1 LSTADTAGTVEN
13 ERSAGPR
20 SRKGVRT
27 RARLLDA
34 AKLVFEEDGFLAAR
48 ISDIA
53 ERAGLSH
60 GSFYHYFDTKE
71 EIFHEVVNALYD
83 RLRAPLHTVIF
94 VHESHA
100 SPAERIREGNRIFL
114 ESYRAEARLIR
125 VMEQVSR
132 YDENF
137 DRQRYEEQR
146 PYDQQLIDSLRTLQ
160 ARGQA
165 DPTVDVEVAAPALVA
180 MMNRFAE
187 MWLVQGYLDFDL
199 EHGVDE
205 LTKIWVNALGLKEE
219 PARPRRSSSRAN

>member
-1 LSTADTAGTVEN
+1 M
-13 ERSAGPR
+13 
-20 SRKGVRT
+20 
-27 RARLLDA
+27 RARVAAALL
-34 AKLVFEEDGFLAAR
+34 
-48 ISDIA
+48 
-53 ERAGLSH
+53 AGL
-60 GSFYHYFDTKE
+60 
-71 EIFHEVVNALYD
+71 VVGIAAGLLVVAL
-83 RLRAPLHTVIF
+83 R
-94 VHESHA
+94 
-100 SPAERIREGNRIFL
+100 PA
-114 ESYRAEARLIR
+114 SYRSEARLIR

-146 PYDQQLIDSLRTLQ
+146 PYDRQLIDSLRTLQ

-219 PARPRRSSSRAN
+219 PAKPHRSGSRAK

>member
-1 LSTADTAGTVEN
+1 
-13 ERSAGPR
+13 
-20 SRKGVRT
+20 
-27 RARLLDA
+27 
-34 AKLVFEEDGFLAAR
+34 LVFEEDGFLAAR

-94 VHESHA
+94 VHSSHA

-114 ESYRAEARLIR
+114 ESYRSEARLIR
-125 VMEQVSR
+125 VIEQVSR
-132 YDENF
+132 YDESF

-146 PYDQQLIDSLRTLQ
+146 PYDRQLIDSLRTLQ
-160 ARGQA
+160 SRGQA
-165 DPTVDVEVAAPALVA
+165 DPAVDVEVAAPALVA

-187 MWLVQGYLDFDL
+187 MWLVQGYVDFEL
-199 EHGVDE
+199 EHGVAE
-205 LTKIWVNALGLKEE
+205 LTRIWVNALGLKEE
-219 PARPRRSSSRAN
+219 PTSVPRSSRRAR